1 VIFIIPSLFILVPL
15 ALFIFFPL
23 ALLLLL
29 PLSFLVL
36 LHLLRFIP
44 PLLPSLLLLVYLY
57 FIHLST
63 VGERAFRLS
72 IPILLTIVP
81 ISISLPVLVIPLPVT
96 LSVAVSMMVF
106 THFAVLYFFKV
117 IILILPPLLFLSL
130 WSWTVPIF
138 LFQFLFI
145 LLIDFLQARGILL
158 VSLCLIILFLLRDF
172 LLFWVRGFLD
182 GFFGLGLA
190 DCLFD
195 WYY

>member
-1 VIFIIPSLFILVPL
+1 MIFIIPSLFILVPL

-36 LHLLRFIP
+36 LPLLRFIP
-44 PLLPSLLLLVYLY
+44 PLLPSLLLLVLD

-63 VGERAFRLS
+63 VSERVFRLTLS
-72 IPILLTIVP
+72 ILLTIIP
-81 ISISLPVLVIPLPVT
+81 ISISLPVLVISIPVT

-106 THFAVLYFFKV
+106 THFAVLDFFKV
-117 IILILPPLLFLSL
+117 ISILILPPLLFLSL
-130 WSWTVPIF
+130 WSWTMLIF

-158 VSLCLIILFLLRDF
+158 VSLYLVILFLLRDF
-172 LLFWVRGFLD
+172 LLFWVRGFLN